1 MNNKVTGKG
10 TAEVDE
16 FRHKLNMSEQAY
28 ILESEI
34 PAAKVHL
41 RFEGVLKG
49 VAVVWHACV
58 QTVKEYSQNS
68 PVDEDPKQFIKIEI
82 IDGLHKLNIAL
93 NLKQIDQPALERTI
107 IMIRKYKKLSS
118 GYHEYGARSKT
129 E

>member
-1 MNNKVTGKG
+1 MNNRVTGKV

-16 FRHKLNMSEQAY
+16 FRHMLKMNKQAY

-34 PAAKVHL
+34 PAARVHL
-41 RFEGVLKG
+41 KFEGVLKG

-58 QTVKEYSQNS
+58 ETVKEYSLNN
-68 PVDEDPKQFIKIEI
+68 PVDDDPKQFIKVEVIH
-82 IDGLHKLNIAL
+82 GLHKLNVAL